1 LSGTAPA
8 DALMTRVLEGTAPL
22 PLRMAAARGVL
33 PLSRTV
39 LARLFVRLR
48 QDEDESVRRE
58 AESSLSSLQS
68 ETIREILA
76 DPACDAEV
84 LRHFAGRAARDEALA
99 EIIAFH
105 PSAGDDAMAV
115 LASEGSSA
123 VIDLVLTNQAR
134 LLESPG
140 LLDRLTSNPA
150 LRTDQRGR
158 ILDLLAHFFQDQEP
172 AGEGELPPDES
183 LPLDEVAARQAA
195 RLLEVDVGEL
205 FAASEILDGEEFAKA
220 EDPVVRSAY
229 QKIVSLNTARKALLA
244 MKGGREERTILIRDT
259 NKVVALSVLKNPRL
273 TEQEVE
279 LIAAARNVSD
289 AVLRTVG
296 AGREWSKSYTIA
308 SALVRNP
315 RTPPGISLNFIP
327 RLTDKDLKRLGT
339 DKNVPEIIRRNAKRI
354 YDQRH
359 QQPSQSKK
367 K

>member
-1 LSGTAPA
+1 LSAPAPA
-8 DALMTRVLEGTAPL
+8 DALVTRVLEGTAPL
-22 PLRMAAARGVL
+22 PLRLAAARGVL
-33 PLSRTV
+33 PLPRTV
-39 LARLFVRLR
+39 LASLFVRLR
-48 QDEDESVRRE
+48 QDTDESVRRE

-68 ETIREILA
+68 EAIREILG

-84 LRHFAGRAARDEALA
+84 LRHFASRAARDEALA

-105 PSAGDDAMAV
+105 PSVGDDAMTV
-115 LASEGSSA
+115 LASEGNSA

-140 LLDRLTSNPA
+140 LLDRLTANPA

-158 ILDLLAHFFQDQEP
+158 ILDLLAHFFQDSEP
-172 AGEGELPPDES
+172 EGEAPWPDGS
-183 LPLDEVAARQAA
+183 LPLDEADARQAA
-195 RLLEVDVGEL
+195 RILEVDIGEL

-220 EDPVVRSAY
+220 EDPAVRSAY
-229 QKIVSLNTARKALLA
+229 HKIVSLNTARKAMLA

-289 AVLRTVG
+289 TVLRTVG

-315 RTPPGISLNFIP
+315 RTPPGISMNFIP

-339 DKNVPEIIRRNAKRI
+339 DKNVPEIIRRNAKRV

-359 QQPSQSKK
+359 QQQSQSKK